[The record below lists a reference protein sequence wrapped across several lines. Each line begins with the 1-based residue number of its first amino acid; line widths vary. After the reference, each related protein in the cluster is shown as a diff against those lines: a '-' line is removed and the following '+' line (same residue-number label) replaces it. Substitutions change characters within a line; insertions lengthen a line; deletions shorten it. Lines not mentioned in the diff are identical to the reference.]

1 MGDIELIQSN
11 SSYAE
16 ENVANRNQERLSMQ
30 TLVMRRCQLRI
41 ASLVICAYFVVPIFI
56 SNAAFAQ
63 EREHQPTIGK
73 LVVQTIPAKQYLQ
86 GGFETDFKSMG
97 EPVVKTLTEL
107 MEAAKENKV
116 GLHGPVIHYYYGAPH
131 RDPEKRFNMETGFFV
146 PAESPAVGTFK
157 PRELPTFKCA
167 TILYI
172 GPATRIG
179 DAWQELY
186 RSIRDQGLTPTD
198 EERELY
204 LYWEGVNSPNNVV
217 QVQLGVK

>member
-1 MGDIELIQSN
+1 
-11 SSYAE
+11 
-16 ENVANRNQERLSMQ
+16 VAD
-30 TLVMRRCQLRI
+30 T
-41 ASLVICAYFVVPIFI
+41 
-56 SNAAFAQ
+56 AFAQ
-63 EREHQPTIGK
+63 EKGHQPTIGT

-107 MEAAKENKV
+107 IEAGKESKV

-131 RDPEKRFNMETGFFV
+131 RDPEKRFKMETGFFV
-146 PAESPAVGTFK
+146 PAESPEVGTFK
-157 PRELPTFKCA
+157 PRELPTFKFA

-186 RSIRDQGLTPTD
+186 RSVRNQRLTPTD

-204 LYWEGVNSPNNVV
+204 LYWEGVESPNNVV
-217 QVQLGVK
+217 QVQLGVE

>member
-1 MGDIELIQSN
+1 MH
-11 SSYAE
+11 
-16 ENVANRNQERLSMQ
+16 
-30 TLVMRRCQLRI
+30 TLVIRQCQLGI
-41 ASLVICAYFVVPIFI
+41 ASFVLWAFLGVTFFI

-63 EREHQPTIGK
+63 VNEHQPTIGK

-86 GGFETDFKSMG
+86 SGFESDFKTMG
-97 EPVVKTLTEL
+97 EPVAETLTEL
-107 MEAAKENKV
+107 MEAAKENKI
-116 GLHGPVIHYYYGAPH
+116 GLYGPVVHYYYGAPH
-131 RDPEKRFNMETGFFV
+131 RDPEKRFKMETGFFV
-146 PAESPAVGTFK
+146 PAESQAVGEFQ

-172 GPATRIG
+172 GPANRIG

-186 RSIRDQGLTPTD
+186 RSVRDQRLTPTD

-204 LYWEGVNSPNNVV
+204 LYWEGVESPNNVV